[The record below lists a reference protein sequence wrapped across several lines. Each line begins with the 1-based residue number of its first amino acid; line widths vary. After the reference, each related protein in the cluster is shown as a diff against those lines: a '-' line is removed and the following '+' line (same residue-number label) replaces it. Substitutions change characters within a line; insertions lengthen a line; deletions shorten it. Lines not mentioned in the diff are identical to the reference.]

1 MKIKHYLIFLLSLLI
16 LLIGSKASSAILTKP
31 QSAETYAYSG
41 DNQTQTIGKIL
52 EHPIRVLVTDKYG
65 KPLKEHEVIFTIIS
79 YPKNATGYRIDKQH
93 VCTNADGIAENYFQV
108 GDKDGVYEIL
118 VSSNED
124 CDANNL
130 VYQVN
135 GRKKSWIVFLII
147 GLLGGMAVFLYGMD
161 ILSKGMQAAA
171 GNKMRNIIGKFT
183 QNKFLGLFAGI
194 ILTMLV
200 QSSSATS
207 VMLVGFVEAGLM
219 SFAQTLSMLLGAAIG
234 TTITAQLIA
243 LKITD
248 YALLIVAIGFSFI
261 IFTKKIKLNNIGKAI
276 LGAGLLFFGMYIMSE
291 AMYPLRSY
299 QGFVDLLIKLENPII
314 GIIVGFVFTALIHS
328 SAAFIGIM
336 ITIASQGFLSIEAC
350 IPLILGTNLGTGM
363 TAIVASLNS
372 GREAQRVAFA
382 HTFFKLIGVLV
393 VIGFIP
399 QYAEFVKNISPQA
412 TTTGN
417 EFEIMSQTV
426 PRQIANAHT
435 VFSIGLAVLLFP
447 FLNLLSKLI
456 VKLLPD
462 KVKPELYKLK
472 YINSAVNSSPA
483 LALSLAKKE
492 AERMSHKVK
501 RLVSLGLK
509 PFLERDEVIM
519 DKWQHV
525 ESETDFLKDR
535 INKYLVSV
543 SSENSDQQQLNE
555 AFQIMYVVKELEMIG
570 DIVNT
575 NIRHQAVKW
584 LADDAEFSDE
594 GKAELLIMHEKAMKQ
609 ISRSMEVFH
618 DVNLEKAELVRQK
631 FKKYAGL
638 AEDFEKHHYE
648 RLIQNNEKTAQ
659 SSETHLELLGL
670 LNAINRHA
678 TNISRIL
685 LNWRG

>member
-1 MKIKHYLIFLLSLLI
+1 
-16 LLIGSKASSAILTKP
+16 
-31 QSAETYAYSG
+31 
-41 DNQTQTIGKIL
+41 
-52 EHPIRVLVTDKYG
+52 
-65 KPLKEHEVIFTIIS
+65 
-79 YPKNATGYRIDKQH
+79 
-93 VCTNADGIAENYFQV
+93 
-108 GDKDGVYEIL
+108 
-118 VSSNED
+118 
-124 CDANNL
+124 
-130 VYQVN
+130 
-135 GRKKSWIVFLII
+135 
-147 GLLGGMAVFLYGMD
+147 
-161 ILSKGMQAAA
+161 
-171 GNKMRNIIGKFT
+171 
-183 QNKFLGLFAGI
+183 
-194 ILTMLV
+194 
-200 QSSSATS
+200 
-207 VMLVGFVEAGLM
+207 
-219 SFAQTLSMLLGAAIG
+219 
-234 TTITAQLIA
+234 
-243 LKITD
+243 
-248 YALLIVAIGFSFI
+248 
-261 IFTKKIKLNNIGKAI
+261 
-276 LGAGLLFFGMYIMSE
+276 
-291 AMYPLRSY
+291 
-299 QGFVDLLIKLENPII
+299 
-314 GIIVGFVFTALIHS
+314 
-328 SAAFIGIM
+328 
-336 ITIASQGFLSIEAC
+336 
-350 IPLILGTNLGTGM
+350 
-363 TAIVASLNS
+363 
-372 GREAQRVAFA
+372 
-382 HTFFKLIGVLV
+382 VLV
-393 VIGFIP
+393 VIGWIP

-501 RLVSLGLK
+501 WLVSLGLK

-519 DKWQHV
+519 DKWQHI

-570 DIVNT
+570 DIINT

-584 LADDAEFSDE
+584 LAN
-594 GKAELLIMHEKAMKQ
+594 
-609 ISRSMEVFH
+609 

-638 AEDFEKHHYE
+638 AEEFEKHHYE

-685 LNWRG
+685 LNWRGKE